1 MSSAPGPASFDPL
14 IKENTFQYPKGIL
27 AATKWQ
33 SSLFTGHPQEMKAR
47 WKMSFPKDETPH
59 LKTWRGYLWER
70 YFQKEFLQP
79 RWKGP
84 CEELLTSRGAT
95 TLQGT
100 GSWVHASS
108 QESTKQSLV
117 V

>member
-100 GSWVHASS
+100 GSWVHAPS